1 MPQKISRHLAERVY
15 NYRKRGLRWSVGTR
29 DHQDQKR
36 QEMETKL
43 SVEDKKC
50 IDESIRQKYVR
61 VSESPEGLFTY
72 PTGQAGIKALK
83 YDPNII
89 QNLPETVLGS
99 YCGVGNPLSLG
110 PIHEGEI
117 ILDIGCGAG
126 VDTFVAA
133 MMVGPKGRA
142 VGIDTVPEMLKRA
155 ERNLRQIPLH
165 NVTFQEA
172 SAEALPFPDD
182 SFDVIISNGVFNLI
196 PDKSKAIREA
206 FRVLKLNGRLMI
218 ADQVL
223 TGKLPEDPQKRME
236 SWFR

>member
-1 MPQKISRHLAERVY
+1 MVSWKKERS
-15 NYRKRGLRWSVGTR
+15 LIP
-29 DHQDQKR
+29 KR

-43 SVEDKKC
+43 SVKERKS
-50 IDESIRQKYVR
+50 IDESIRQKYAS
-61 VSESPEGLFTY
+61 VSESPNGLFTY

-83 YDPNII
+83 YDPRSI
-89 QNLPETVLGS
+89 QNLRETVLAS
-99 YCGVGNPLSLG
+99 YCGVGNPFSLG

-117 ILDIGCGAG
+117 VLDIGCGGG
-126 VDTFVAA
+126 VDTFIAG

-155 ERNLRQIPLH
+155 EKNLRRTHLD

-172 SAEALPFPDD
+172 SAEALPFPND

-206 FRVLKLNGRLMI
+206 FRVLKPNGRLMI

-223 TGKLPEDPQKRME
+223 TGKLPEDPRKRME

>member
-1 MPQKISRHLAERVY
+1 M
-15 NYRKRGLRWSVGTR
+15 SVGRR
-29 DHQDQKR
+29 DCQNQKR

-43 SVEDKKC
+43 STEDRKC
-50 IDESIRQKYVR
+50 IEESIRQKYAS
-61 VSESPEGLFTY
+61 VSKSPEGLFTY

-83 YDPNII
+83 YDPKII
-89 QNLPETVLGS
+89 QNLPETALAS
-99 YCGVGNPLSLG
+99 YCGVGNPFSLG

-117 ILDIGCGAG
+117 VLDIGCGGG
-126 VDTFVAA
+126 VDTFIAA

-155 ERNLRQIPLH
+155 EKNLRQIPLH
-165 NVTFQEA
+165 NVAFQEA
-172 SAEALPFPDD
+172 SAEALPFPGD
-182 SFDVIISNGVFNLI
+182 SLDVIISNGVFNLI
-196 PDKSKAIREA
+196 PDKSKTIREA
-206 FRVLKLNGRLMI
+206 FRVLKPNGRLMI